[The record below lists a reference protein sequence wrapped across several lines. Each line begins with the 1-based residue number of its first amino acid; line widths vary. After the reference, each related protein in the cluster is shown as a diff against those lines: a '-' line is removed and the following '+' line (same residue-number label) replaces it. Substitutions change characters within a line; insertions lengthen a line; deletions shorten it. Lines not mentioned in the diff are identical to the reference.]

1 MGKLERKK
9 EIIEK
14 YISKAAGNWPAWSYG
29 KIPSFRLKNACYEY
43 VGAVEASSILGLI
56 DITVSGNGKKGM
68 VFTEHKV
75 YFNNGLLGSKGSVSY
90 QSIFD
95 DGFRIPSEVLDSY
108 YNTAALKELLS
119 DLANIEGKSMQD
131 TLNDWEDA
139 VNQGVDTVA
148 NTIDNVV
155 NVIDKATD
163 IFARLYSWANSDQG
177 SSKDINAIEDKNNS
191 ADNIDVIDDENES

>member
-9 EIIEK
+9 EVIEK
-14 YISKAAGNWPAWSYG
+14 YISKAGGNWPAWSYG
-29 KIPSFRLKNACYEY
+29 KIPSLRLKNACYEY
-43 VGAVEASSILGLI
+43 VGAVETSSILGLI

-95 DGFRIPSEVLDSY
+95 DRSIPSEVLDSY

-119 DLANIEGKSMQD
+119 DLAHIEGQSMQN
-131 TLNDWEDA
+131 TLNDLDNA
-139 VNQGVDTVA
+139 VNQGMDTVA

-163 IFARLYSWANSDQG
+163 IFARLYNWANSDQD
-177 SSKDINAIEDKNNS
+177 SNKDINALEDKNNS
-191 ADNIDVIDDENES
+191 ADNIDVIDDKNGF

>member
-9 EIIEK
+9 EVIEK
-14 YISKAAGNWPAWSYG
+14 YISKAGGNWSAWSYG
-29 KIPSFRLKNACYEY
+29 NIPSLRLKNACYEY
-43 VGAVEASSILGLI
+43 VGAVETSSILGLI

-75 YFNNGLLGSKGSVSY
+75 YFNNGFLGSKGSVSY
-90 QSIFD
+90 QSIYD
-95 DGFRIPSEVLDSY
+95 DGFIPSEVLDSY

-119 DLANIEGKSMQD
+119 DLANIEGQSMQD
-131 TLNDWEDA
+131 TLNDWGDA
-139 VNQGVDTVA
+139 VNQGVDAVA

-163 IFARLYSWANSDQG
+163 IFARLYNWANSDQD
-177 SSKDINAIEDKNNS
+177 SNKDINALEDKNNS
-191 ADNIDVIDDENES
+191 ADNIDVIDDKNEF